1 LRVVSGLFLLLILSG
16 LSGCLHDKAQ
26 QDSVIETCTA
36 DSDEETEECSITP
49 TEVVDSSFRDSCLVG
64 DNHTRGTWECEKIN
78 SISLQAREL
87 AGEWE
92 EWNIWSHLDKDW
104 NGTPVNASN
113 GSDSKW
119 ILLQFISTDCSHC
132 WNAATY
138 MDEKYE
144 QYNDSLQFITIAVD
158 FQSNP
163 KFTSSPEEIAAFQDK
178 TNHSG
183 CMQNSTNCSER
194 PGNPHDWI
202 YADNR
207 EMDVLKEFHRTGTPT
222 FIIIAP
228 NGVVAWNQAQHD
240 DENISEALERF
251 FPDEVGG
258 K

>member
-1 LRVVSGLFLLLILSG
+1 MYGLFLLLVLSS
-16 LSGCLHDKAQ
+16 LSGCLHDKAAEP
-26 QDSVIETCTA
+26 VIETCTA
-36 DSDEETEECSITP
+36 DSDEEVDECNVEVEEIVVP
-49 TEVVDSSFRDSCLVG
+49 VDSSFNGSCLIG

-92 EWNIWSHLDKDW
+92 QWNIWSNLDQDW
-104 NGTPVNASN
+104 NGTPVNTSN

-119 ILLQFISTDCSHC
+119 ILLEFISTDCSHC
-132 WNAATY
+132 WNAGTY
-138 MDEKYE
+138 MDAKYE

-158 FQSNP
+158 FPSSA

-207 EMDVLKEFHRTGTPT
+207 EMDVLKEFHGSGTPT

-228 NGVVAWNQAQHD
+228 NGVVAWNQAQND

-251 FPDEVGG
+251 FPEEVGG
-258 K
+258 T